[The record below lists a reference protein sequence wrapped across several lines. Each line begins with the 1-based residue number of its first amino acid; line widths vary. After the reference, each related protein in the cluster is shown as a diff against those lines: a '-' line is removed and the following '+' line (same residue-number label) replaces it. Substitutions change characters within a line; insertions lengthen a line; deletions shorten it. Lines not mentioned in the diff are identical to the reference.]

1 MCFEFVEL
9 LFSDNFL
16 NTPPTSKFVSI
27 IVKHLVR
34 HFLLEREDCRFYGIL
49 LLWEKYYTCTVIV
62 MVVIGN

>member
-1 MCFEFVEL
+1 MCFEFVE

-16 NTPPTSKFVSI
+16 NTLPISRFVSI

-34 HFLLEREDCRFYGIL
+34 HFLLEREDCRFNGIL